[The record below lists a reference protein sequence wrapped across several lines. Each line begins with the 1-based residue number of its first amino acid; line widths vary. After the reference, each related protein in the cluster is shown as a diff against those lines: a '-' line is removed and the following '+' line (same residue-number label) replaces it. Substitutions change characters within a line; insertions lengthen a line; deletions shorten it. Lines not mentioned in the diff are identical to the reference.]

1 MAARFWR
8 LLLALE
14 LAAAA
19 GIVWGIT
26 LLLVSMPPAA
36 ALALTLVIFLLLQI
50 VLVAGSQL
58 LGRVLTEGASI
69 TGVSSRVCFTE
80 GRWFLLAKLAMSIE
94 PWLAQPEDPP
104 PSSTVSERPLLLIHG
119 VLCNRAIWLGL
130 KRRLR
135 AAGFAPVRAL
145 NLTPLLGDID
155 EYARQVVRELS
166 ILRTQ
171 ARGAPVSII
180 AHSMGGLGRARRSAQ
195 RCRRGEPHRHHRD
208 SLTTAACWPDVAP
221 GAAARQMRPGSA
233 WLERL
238 NAASE
243 RRPTPITSIYS
254 ADDNFVAPAG
264 SAVLADAELCA
275 VQGVGHFGLLH
286 SPRVLNCVLAALKRG
301 TPASEAT

>member
-19 GIVWGIT
+19 GIVWGIA
-26 LLLVSMPPAA
+26 LLLSMPPAA

-50 VLVAGSQL
+50 VLVAGSQV

-69 TGVSSRVCFTE
+69 TGESSRVCFTE
-80 GRWFLLAKLAMSIE
+80 GHWFLLAKLAMSIE
-94 PWLAQPEDPP
+94 PWLAQPENPP

-130 KRRLR
+130 KRKLR

-166 ILRTQ
+166 ILRAQ
-171 ARGAPVSII
+171 AHGAPVSII
-180 AHSMGGLGRARRSAQ
+180 AHSMGGLAARAALHSAADGVS
-195 RCRRGEPHRHHRD
+195 RIVTIGTPHHGSVLARF
-208 SLTTAACWPDVAP
+208 AP
-221 GAAARQMRPGSA
+221 GAAARQMLPGSA
-233 WLERL
+233 WLKRL
-238 NAASE
+238 NAGSE

-254 ADDNFVAPAG
+254 ADDNLVAPAG